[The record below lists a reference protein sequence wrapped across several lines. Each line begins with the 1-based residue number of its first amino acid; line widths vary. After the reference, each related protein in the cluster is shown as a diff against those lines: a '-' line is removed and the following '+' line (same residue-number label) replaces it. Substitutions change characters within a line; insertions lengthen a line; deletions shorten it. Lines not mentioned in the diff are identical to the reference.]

1 MAKLLKLRRG
11 TTSQHSSFTGAEGE
25 VTIDTDKEVAVVHD
39 GSTAGGHPVAAED
52 MANVSSANII
62 GRLASGSI
70 AHVKLA
76 GDAVDGDNIADD
88 SINSEHYVDGS
99 IDHAHLSNDCIDGD
113 NIQDDVINSEHYAA
127 ASIDHEHLANDCVDG
142 DNIANDSINSEHYV
156 DASIDHAHL
165 SNDCIDGDNIQ
176 DDVINS
182 EHIAAGAVDL
192 EHMSANSVDS
202 DQYVDGSIDLAHMSA
217 NSVDS
222 DQYVDGSIDHV
233 HLSNDCIDGDNIQ
246 DDVINS
252 EHYAADSIDAEHYAP
267 GSVDATAIADNAV
280 TTTRI
285 NDDAVTY
292 AKIQDVSATNR
303 ILGRDSSGAGII
315 EEIAPSAVRTMINV
329 EDGATA
335 DQTGAEVLALIN
347 SSDIY
352 TSSKIG
358 RDAGDYITF
367 TTDTQMDVYVNGN
380 NEFRFEADGDFHA
393 DGDVIA
399 YSTTTASDRRLKENI
414 EVVPKALDKVQLL
427 NGVTFDWKK
436 NGEKSAGVIAQEVL
450 EVLPEAVK
458 EVTPLAG
465 GDNYL
470 TVNYHALTSI
480 LIESIK
486 ELKTELE
493 ELKGGN

>member
-1 MAKLLKLRRG
+1 MQNIPTARLLGR
-11 TTSQHSSFTGAEGE
+11 TTSGTGDIE
-25 VTIDTDKEVAVVHD
+25 T
-39 GSTAGGHPVAAED
+39 
-52 MANVSSANII
+52 
-62 GRLASGSI
+62 LA
-70 AHVKLA
+70 A
-76 GDAVDGDNIADD
+76 GDARTFLNVENG
-88 SINSEHYVDGS
+88 
-99 IDHAHLSNDCIDGD
+99 
-113 NIQDDVINSEHYAA
+113 
-127 ASIDHEHLANDCVDG
+127 
-142 DNIANDSINSEHYV
+142 
-156 DASIDHAHL
+156 
-165 SNDCIDGDNIQ
+165 
-176 DDVINS
+176 
-182 EHIAAGAVDL
+182 
-192 EHMSANSVDS
+192 
-202 DQYVDGSIDLAHMSA
+202 
-217 NSVDS
+217 
-222 DQYVDGSIDHV
+222 
-233 HLSNDCIDGDNIQ
+233 
-246 DDVINS
+246 
-252 EHYAADSIDAEHYAP
+252 
-267 GSVDATAIADNAV
+267 ATADQSNAEIRAAVEAATDSNVFTDADHTKLNG
-280 TTTRI
+280 I
-285 NDDAVTY
+285 E
-292 AKIQDVSATNR
+292 
-303 ILGRDSSGAGII
+303 SS
-315 EEIAPSAVRTMINV
+315 
-329 EDGATA
+329 ATA

-358 RDAGDYITF
+358 RDAGDYLAF
-367 TTDTQMDVYVNGN
+367 TTDTRMDIYVNGN

-427 NGVTFDWKK
+427 NGVTFDWKR